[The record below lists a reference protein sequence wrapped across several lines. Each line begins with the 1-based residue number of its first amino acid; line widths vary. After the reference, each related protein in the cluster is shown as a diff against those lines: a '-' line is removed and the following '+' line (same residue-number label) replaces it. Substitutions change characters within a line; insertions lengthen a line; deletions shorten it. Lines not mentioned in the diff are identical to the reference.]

1 MLAVYKKCTICGND
15 LEIPDEEYEIYRSKI
30 YLCFSCIRIGPDAP
44 AKYKVPKGEL
54 DPIKQDRL
62 YPIVTDNEIPKIWD
76 KYLDDLKECAK
87 KSTKKTKT
95 SFN

>member
-1 MLAVYKKCTICGND
+1 

-44 AKYKVPKGEL
+44 AKYEIPKGHL

-62 YPIVTDNEIPKIWD
+62 HPIVTDDEIPKIWE
-76 KYLDDLKECAK
+76 KYSKDLKECAK
-87 KSTKKTKT
+87 NANKKREDDVI
-95 SFN
+95 